1 MRWIYFLIAF
11 LAVSCLFGTLHAW
24 GQTNSQEGSSGDK
37 PAAES
42 EIENATHQL
51 GQTAGKALE
60 AVKSGN
66 FSTAAELGHSLMK
79 SYAVPAMT
87 ALVVLIVAYF
97 LAAFVSRI
105 CSAPIRKRVDETLGR
120 FVGRVVFYLI
130 IVSAFLGILQYFGIG
145 VTSFAAVIGAASFAV
160 GLAFQGTLS
169 NFSAGVMLLVFR
181 PFKVGDVITA
191 AGITAKVNEIDLF
204 ATTFDTPDNRR
215 IIVPNSKISGGIIE
229 NVSHHEVRR
238 IDITVGVDYSA
249 DIDTTRTNLLAAT
262 QTLKGIIE
270 GEGRGMQIYL
280 SELADS
286 SVNWVIRVW
295 VPSPDYAALR
305 EELLRAIKLQLDDA
319 GIGIPFPQMD
329 VHIQNQ

>member
-1 MRWIYFLIAF
+1 MRWIYFLITL
-11 LAVSCLFGTLHAW
+11 LAVSGLFGIEPSW
-24 GQTNSQEGSSGDK
+24 GQAASSDDK
-37 PAAES
+37 PAAEIK
-42 EIENATHQL
+42 IEDATHQL
-51 GQTAGKALE
+51 GETAGDAIE
-60 AVKSGN
+60 AVKSGD
-66 FSTAAELGHSLMK
+66 FSTAAELGRSLMK
-79 SYAVPAMT
+79 SYAVPAIT

-130 IVSAFLGILQYFGIG
+130 IVSAFLGVLQYFGIG
-145 VTSFAAVIGAASFAV
+145 VTSFAAVIGAAGFAI

-204 ATTFDTPDNRR
+204 ATTFNTPDNRR
-215 IIVPNSKISGGIIE
+215 IIVPNSMISGGIIE
-229 NVSHHEVRR
+229 NVSHHQERR
-238 IDITVGVDYSA
+238 IDVTVGVDYSA
-249 DIDTTRTNLLAAT
+249 DIDTTRANLLAAA

-270 GEGRGMQIYL
+270 GEGRGIQIYL
-280 SELADS
+280 TELADS

-295 VPSPDYAALR
+295 VPSADYASLR
-305 EELLRAIKLQLDDA
+305 EELLRAVKLQLDDA